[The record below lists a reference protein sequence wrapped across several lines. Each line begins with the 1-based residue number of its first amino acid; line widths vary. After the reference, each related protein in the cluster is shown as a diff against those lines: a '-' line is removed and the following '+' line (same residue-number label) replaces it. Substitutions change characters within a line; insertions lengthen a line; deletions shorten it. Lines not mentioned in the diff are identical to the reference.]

1 MEIYG
6 TSGCPLEFKQYTQQE
21 IMDAF
26 WKTFYGRGEIWFG
39 TYNAEYPFEN
49 YADAAILD
57 YWNDFLENLE
67 KKNND

>member
-1 MEIYG
+1 M
-6 TSGCPLEFKQYTQQE
+6 
-21 IMDAF
+21 
-26 WKTFYGRGEIWFG
+26 GEEKFGFG